1 MFIVPLFAIGAFVFL
16 AYQAVADLHPATEAA
31 PPSVDIIARVA
42 ADRLNR
48 GEIDREEY
56 DHIVRLMRS

>member
-16 AYQAVADLHPATEAA
+16 AYQAVSDLHPAAEVA

-42 ADRLNR
+42 ADRLHR